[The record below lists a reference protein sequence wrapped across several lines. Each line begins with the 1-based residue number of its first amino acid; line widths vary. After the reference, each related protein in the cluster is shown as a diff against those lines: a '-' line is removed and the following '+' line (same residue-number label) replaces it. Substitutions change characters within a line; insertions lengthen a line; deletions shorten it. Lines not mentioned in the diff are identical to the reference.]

1 MASLTDFMD
10 CVTTQDTRRRIQAHS
25 ELVPFLS
32 DPRSSLECEDYE
44 LDTLIEGLTAWVK
57 SSNFKIQIKTKDKL
71 YIDEDV
77 KPRTARRVRGY
88 MEALETLHADDDNVK
103 RNRTHR

>member
-1 MASLTDFMD
+1 MASLVDFMD

-44 LDTLIEGLTAWVK
+44 LDSLIEGLAAWVR
-57 SSNFKIQIKTKDKL
+57 SSNFKRENGASKVINKIFL
-71 YIDEDV
+71 RIVRRIDLRMNCGICLLGLCVV
-77 KPRTARRVRGY
+77 KSLTVQ
-88 MEALETLHADDDNVK
+88 
-103 RNRTHR
+103 